1 MESGKIPQHFIDDL
15 LARIDIVDIIASR
28 VKLKRAG
35 HNHMGLCPFHNEKS
49 PSFSVNQNKQFYHCF
64 GCGVGGDAIKFL
76 TEYEH
81 MEFVQAIE
89 ELARIAGVDIPRE
102 EKPQDIER
110 NKQQRALYDLLKQAS
125 EVYYQNLKSDEQRDK
140 AVSYLK
146 NRGLSG
152 QIARQFQIGFAP
164 EGWSHLKDALEA
176 KKAPKELLLLGGLT
190 VESDKGKVYDR
201 FRNRIMFPIRDAR
214 GRYIGFGGRVLSPD
228 EKPKYLN
235 SPETPVFHKGK
246 ELYGL
251 YEAKLANRQL
261 TRALIVE
268 GYMDVVV
275 LAQHGISYAMATLG
289 TATSSVHLERLF
301 KILSDVVFCFD
312 GDNAGRNAAK
322 RAMELA
328 IGMLED
334 GRQIRFLFLP
344 EGEDPDSLVQKEG
357 KTAFEAR
364 IHNATPLLELIFS
377 QEKEGIQFDS
387 LDGKARYARAV
398 LAWIRQLPLKS
409 LTRPLAIKRLADL
422 TGLDEDQLTLL
433 EAEQVAKRGEPAVT
447 APTQQQTSHSED
459 NSAPDTGVYHEAPY
473 RETRIVMPAT
483 ASKKRSTLSTAQ
495 KLVANLI
502 RQPVLLDQLSL
513 DSNLQNSED
522 GDLQLLFEVHRL
534 LTERQKP
541 QSEPYLTCSWLHD
554 RGLKDALSPIEKSD
568 YFWLPKPGT
577 GAKASDWILAEF
589 ETNRTELAHYLP
601 DLEYLHLKNRMT
613 NHTSEVTDA
622 ERKRFNE
629 LVITRK
635 HRRAR

>member
-1 MESGKIPQHFIDDL
+1 MDSGKIPQHFIDDL

-76 TEYEH
+76 TDYEH

-89 ELARIAGVDIPRE
+89 ELARIAGVEVPRD
-102 EKPQDIER
+102 EKPQDIEK
-110 NKQQRALYDLLKQAS
+110 NKQQRIIYDLLKTAS
-125 EVYYQNLKSDEQRDK
+125 EQYYEQLKSHPNRDI
-140 AVSYLK
+140 AVKYLK
-146 NRGLSG
+146 GRGLSG
-152 QIARQFQIGFAP
+152 QIARQFQIGYSP
-164 EGWSHLKDALEA
+164 EGWSNLKDALEA
-176 KKAPKELLLLGGLT
+176 KKISTDLLLVSGLV
-190 VESDKGKVYDR
+190 VENDKGKVYDR

-214 GRYIGFGGRVLSPD
+214 GRYIGFGGRVLSAE

-235 SPETPVFHKGK
+235 SPETPVFQKGK

-301 KILSDVVFCFD
+301 KLLSDVVFCFD
-312 GDNAGRNAAK
+312 GDNAGRKAAQ
-322 RAMELA
+322 RAMELS

-344 EGEDPDSLVQKEG
+344 EGEDPDSLVRQEG
-357 KTAFEAR
+357 KTAFEDR
-364 IHNATPLLELIFS
+364 IHNATPLLELIFQ

-398 LAWIRQLPLKS
+398 LAWIRQLPPKS
-409 LTRPLAIKRLADL
+409 LMRPLAIKRLADN
-422 TGLDEDQLTLL
+422 TGLAEAQLTTL
-433 EAEQVAKRGEPAVT
+433 EAEQAVANPRYAEKAVENSPVETAEAPAAT
-447 APTQQQTSHSED
+447 EAHNEYYPENRIDFNAPTPQ
-459 NSAPDTGVYHEAPY
+459 
-473 RETRIVMPAT
+473 
-483 ASKKRSTLSTAQ
+483 KKRSTLSSAQ
-495 KLVANLI
+495 KIIANII
-502 RQPVLLDQLSL
+502 RLPKLL
-513 DSNLQNSED
+513 SE
-522 GDLQLLFEVHRL
+522 LQLDPDLHNSHDNDIQLLIEIQRL
-534 LTERQKP
+534 LTVRQKP
-541 QSEPYLTCSWLHD
+541 DAAPHLTCIWLHEQ
-554 RGLKDALSPIEKSD
+554 GLKAGLRPIEKSD
-568 YFWLPKPGT
+568 YFWLPKPGS
-577 GAKASDWILAEF
+577 GEAPLAWISAEF
-589 ETNRTELAHYLP
+589 EKNNADLVNYLP
-601 DLEYLHLKNRMT
+601 DQEYLHLKNRIT

-622 ERKRFNE
+622 ERKRFSE
-629 LVITRK
+629 LVMSRK
-635 HRRAR
+635 QRKAR